1 MLCAYNS
8 GRSLSFQVGLKEAA
22 LERCVCTGV
31 PPRYFLLLAPAND
44 LTVPAARFPP
54 MLSLAGKVTLI
65 TGAGS
70 GIGAAT
76 ARLFAQ
82 EGARVA
88 LLGWPREE
96 LELMAEEIALGGG
109 EILLLPADVT
119 SEEQV
124 ASAYAEL
131 LRTWG
136 KLDVLFSNAG
146 INGTWAPLEELT
158 AAEWDH
164 TLNVNLRGTFLT
176 TRAALPLLKVRG
188 GSIIITSSVNGTRM
202 FCTAGSTAYACSK
215 AGLVAFA
222 KTAAIELARYQIRV
236 NVICPGFIDSHIHE
250 HTLRRGLEGLRHA
263 VDTLEGPIP
272 LTGHTAGKPESVA
285 ELVLF
290 LASERAD
297 HITGTEVYIDGAQS
311 LLQS

>member
-1 MLCAYNS
+1 MP
-8 GRSLSFQVGLKEAA
+8 SL
-22 LERCVCTGV
+22 T
-31 PPRYFLLLAPAND
+31 
-44 LTVPAARFPP
+44 
-54 MLSLAGKVTLI
+54 GKVTLI

-76 ARLFAQ
+76 ARLFAR
-82 EGARVA
+82 EGAKVA

-96 LELMAEEIALGGG
+96 LQSIGQEIAMEGG

-119 SEEQV
+119 SEEEV
-124 ASAYAEL
+124 AAAFEQ
-131 LRTWG
+131 LRLQWG
-136 KLDVLFSNAG
+136 QLDVLFATAG
-146 INGTWAPLEELT
+146 LNGTWAPLEELT
-158 AAEWDH
+158 AAEWDQ

-176 TRAALPLLKVRG
+176 TRASLPLLKLRG

-202 FCTAGSTAYACSK
+202 FCTAGATAYACSK
-215 AGLVAFA
+215 AGQVAFA

-236 NVICPGFIDSHIHE
+236 NVVCPGFIDSHIHE
-250 HTLRRGLEGLRHA
+250 HTNRRGLEGMRHA
-263 VDTLEGPIP
+263 VDTPEGPIP

-290 LASERAD
+290 LASEKSG

>member
-1 MLCAYNS
+1 MS
-8 GRSLSFQVGLKEAA
+8 SLS
-22 LERCVCTGV
+22 
-31 PPRYFLLLAPAND
+31 
-44 LTVPAARFPP
+44 
-54 MLSLAGKVTLI
+54 GKVVLI

-76 ARLFAQ
+76 ARLFAR

-96 LELMAEEIALGGG
+96 LKLMAREIEETGGD
-109 EILLLPADVT
+109 ILLLPADVT
-119 SEEQV
+119 SEEEV
-124 ASAYAEL
+124 AEAFEL
-131 LRTWG
+131 LRRYWG
-136 KLDVLFSNAG
+136 QLDVLFANAG

-158 AAEWDH
+158 AADWDK
-164 TLNVNLRGTFLT
+164 TLTVNLRGTFLT
-176 TRAALPLLKVRG
+176 TRASLPLLKVRG

-202 FCTAGSTAYACSK
+202 FCTSGSTAYACSK
-215 AGLVAFA
+215 AAQVAFA
-222 KTAAIELARYQIRV
+222 KTAALELARYQIRV

-250 HTLRRGLEGLRHA
+250 HTLRRGLEGMRHPI
-263 VDTLEGPIP
+263 DTVEGPIP

-290 LASERAD
+290 LASEKSC

-311 LLQS
+311 LLQA

>member
-1 MLCAYNS
+1 MP
-8 GRSLSFQVGLKEAA
+8 SLS
-22 LERCVCTGV
+22 
-31 PPRYFLLLAPAND
+31 
-44 LTVPAARFPP
+44 
-54 MLSLAGKVTLI
+54 GKVTLI

-76 ARLFAQ
+76 ARLFAR
-82 EGARVA
+82 EGAKVA

-96 LELMAEEIALGGG
+96 LQAMAQEIAMEGG

-119 SEEQV
+119 SEKEVTEAFAQ
-124 ASAYAEL
+124 L
-131 LRTWG
+131 HNHWG
-136 KLDVLFSNAG
+136 QLDVLFSNAG
-146 INGTWAPLEELT
+146 INGTWAPLEELS
-158 AAEWDH
+158 AAEWDQ

-176 TRAALPLLKVRG
+176 TRASLPLLKVRG

-202 FCTAGSTAYACSK
+202 FCTAGATAYACSK
-215 AGLVAFA
+215 AGQVAFA

-250 HTLRRGLEGLRHA
+250 HTNRRGLEGMRHA
-263 VDTLEGPIP
+263 ADTPEGPIP

-290 LASERAD
+290 LASERSG

>member
-1 MLCAYNS
+1 MA
-8 GRSLSFQVGLKEAA
+8 
-22 LERCVCTGV
+22 
-31 PPRYFLLLAPAND
+31 
-44 LTVPAARFPP
+44 
-54 MLSLAGKVTLI
+54 SLARKVTLI

-88 LLGWPREE
+88 LLGWPAEE
-96 LELMAEEIALGGG
+96 LDLVAQEIVAVGG

-119 SEEQV
+119 SE
-124 ASAYAEL
+124 AEVTAAFEE
-131 LRTWG
+131 LRQTWG
-136 KLDVLFSNAG
+136 QLDVLFSNAG
-146 INGTWAPLEELT
+146 INGTWAPLEQLS
-158 AAEWDH
+158 AAEWDQ
-164 TLNVNLRGTFLT
+164 TLNVNLRGTFLA
-176 TRAALPLLKVRG
+176 TRASLPLLKVQG

-202 FCTAGSTAYACSK
+202 FCTAGATAYACSK
-215 AGLVAFA
+215 AGQVAFA
-222 KTAAIELARYQIRV
+222 KTAAIELARYKIRV
-236 NVICPGFIDSHIHE
+236 NVVCPGFIDSHIHE

-263 VDTLEGPIP
+263 VETEEGPIP
-272 LTGHTAGKPESVA
+272 LTGHSAGKPEQVA

-290 LASERAD
+290 LASERSG

>member
-1 MLCAYNS
+1 MPA
-8 GRSLSFQVGLKEAA
+8 LS
-22 LERCVCTGV
+22 
-31 PPRYFLLLAPAND
+31 
-44 LTVPAARFPP
+44 
-54 MLSLAGKVTLI
+54 GKVTLI

-76 ARLFAQ
+76 ARLFAH
-82 EGARVA
+82 EGAKVA

-96 LELMAEEIALGGG
+96 LKLMAREIEDVGGDV
-109 EILLLPADVT
+109 LLLPANVT
-119 SEEQV
+119 SEEEV
-124 ASAYAEL
+124 NAAFEELGAY
-131 LRTWG
+131 WG
-136 KLDVLFSNAG
+136 QLDVLFANAG
-146 INGTWAPLEELT
+146 INGTWAPLEQLT
-158 AAEWDH
+158 AAEWDQ

-176 TRAALPLLKVRG
+176 TRASLPLLKVRG

-202 FCTAGSTAYACSK
+202 FCTSGATAYACSK
-215 AGLVAFA
+215 AGQVAFA

-236 NVICPGFIDSHIHE
+236 NVVCPGFIDSHIHE
-250 HTLRRGLEGLRHA
+250 HTNRRGLEGLRQA
-263 VDTLEGPIP
+263 IDTLEGPIP

-290 LASERAD
+290 LACAEKSG

>member
-1 MLCAYNS
+1 MP
-8 GRSLSFQVGLKEAA
+8 SLS
-22 LERCVCTGV
+22 
-31 PPRYFLLLAPAND
+31 
-44 LTVPAARFPP
+44 
-54 MLSLAGKVTLI
+54 GKVTLI

-70 GIGAAT
+70 GIGAST
-76 ARLFAQ
+76 ARLFAR

-96 LELMAEEIALGGG
+96 LEAMAQEIALEGG

-119 SEEQV
+119 SEEEV
-124 ASAYAEL
+124 SAAFER
-131 LRTWG
+131 LRSHWG
-136 KLDVLFSNAG
+136 QLDVLFSNAG

-158 AAEWDH
+158 AAEWDK

-176 TRAALPLLKVRG
+176 TRASLPLLKVRG

-202 FCTAGSTAYACSK
+202 FCTSGATAYACSK
-215 AGLVAFA
+215 AGQVAFA

-250 HTLRRGLEGLRHA
+250 HTNRRGLEGMRHA
-263 VDTLEGPIP
+263 IDTLEGPIP

-290 LASERAD
+290 LATEKSC

-311 LLQS
+311 LLQA

>member
-1 MLCAYNS
+1 MS
-8 GRSLSFQVGLKEAA
+8 SF
-22 LERCVCTGV
+22 
-31 PPRYFLLLAPAND
+31 
-44 LTVPAARFPP
+44 
-54 MLSLAGKVTLI
+54 SGKVTLI

-76 ARLFAQ
+76 ARLFAR

-88 LLGWPREE
+88 LLGWPPEE
-96 LELMAEEIALGGG
+96 LKLMAREIEHEGG

-119 SEEQV
+119 SEKEV
-124 ASAYAEL
+124 GDAFDL
-131 LRTWG
+131 LRRTWG
-136 KLDVLFSNAG
+136 QLDVLFSNAG
-146 INGTWAPLEELT
+146 INGTWAPLDQLS
-158 AAEWDH
+158 AAEWDQ

-202 FCTAGSTAYACSK
+202 FSTAGATAYACSK
-215 AGLVAFA
+215 AGQVAFA

-236 NVICPGFIDSHIHE
+236 NVICPGLIDSHIHE
-250 HTLRRGLEGLRHA
+250 HTNRRGLEGMRHA

-290 LASERAD
+290 LASEKSG
-297 HITGTEVYIDGAQS
+297 HITGSEVYIDGAQS

>member
-1 MLCAYNS
+1 MS
-8 GRSLSFQVGLKEAA
+8 SLS
-22 LERCVCTGV
+22 
-31 PPRYFLLLAPAND
+31 
-44 LTVPAARFPP
+44 
-54 MLSLAGKVTLI
+54 GKVALI

-76 ARLFAQ
+76 ARLFAR

-96 LELMAEEIALGGG
+96 LEFMAQEIALEGG
-109 EILLLPADVT
+109 ETLLLPADVT
-119 SEEQV
+119 SETEV
-124 ASAYAEL
+124 AFAFEEL
-131 LRTWG
+131 RRAWG
-136 KLDVLFSNAG
+136 QLDVLFSNAG
-146 INGTWAPLEELT
+146 INGTWAPLEELA
-158 AAEWDH
+158 AAEWDQ
-164 TLNVNLRGTFLT
+164 TLSVNLRGTFLT
-176 TRAALPLLKVRG
+176 TKASLPLLKVRG

-202 FCTAGSTAYACSK
+202 FCTAGATAYACSK
-215 AGLVAFA
+215 AGQVAFA

-250 HTLRRGLEGLRHA
+250 HTTRRGLEGMRHA
-263 VDTLEGPIP
+263 VDTVEGPIP
-272 LTGHTAGKPESVA
+272 LTGHRAGKPESVA

-290 LASERAD
+290 LASAKSG